1 MIEKIIKKYA
11 QSEVV
16 SNMMLKNLAE
26 TGETYGIFEDVDS
39 IKVHDEIK
47 GLSDYAS
54 SLAKGSLTIR
64 KIAFSTKEVNEKT
77 YLRIGIV
84 PNGEASFNYLTEQ
97 NESGVSVFE
106 LIDGKPVLSNL
117 QLVDS
122 YAGRSDSQ
130 AFIVTGEEIGIGND
144 GEPLLKNVKYISKID
159 TDFEKNSL
167 DALENNFKTKEGGY
181 DKEDN
186 TVSTFF
192 LNDFEVTYKGY
203 TFSNPVE
210 TFKTEMGINK
220 F

>member
-1 MIEKIIKKYA
+1 MIEKIIRKYA

-39 IKVHDEIK
+39 IEVHNEIK
-47 GLSDYAS
+47 ELADYAS
-54 SLAKGSLTIR
+54 SLVRESLTIK
-64 KIAFSTKEVNEKT
+64 KISFSTKEANEKT

-84 PNGEASFNYLTEQ
+84 PKNEESFNYLTKQ
-97 NESGVSVFE
+97 NENGVSVFE
-106 LIDGKPVLSNL
+106 LKDGKPVLNNL

-167 DALENNFKTKEGGY
+167 EALENNFKTKEGEY
-181 DKEDN
+181 NKEYK

-192 LNDFEVTYKGY
+192 LNGFEVTYKGY
-203 TFSNPVE
+203 TFSNPIE

-220 F
+220 

>member
-1 MIEKIIKKYA
+1 MIEKIIRKYA

-64 KIAFSTKEVNEKT
+64 KIAFSTKEANEKT

-84 PNGEASFNYLTEQ
+84 PKNEASFNYLTEQ
-97 NESGVSVFE
+97 NENGVSVFE

-130 AFIVTGEEIGIGND
+130 VFIVTGEEIGPPVTRRHPATIRAAGQGRVGPED
-144 GEPLLKNVKYISKID
+144 VRCVP
-159 TDFEKNSL
+159 
-167 DALENNFKTKEGGY
+167 AGY
-181 DKEDN
+181 EEASHRAPAGHDPHARPRCPRRRHPHRDPGRHRGPAADRN
-186 TVSTFF
+186 TRVAA
-192 LNDFEVTYKGY
+192 
-203 TFSNPVE
+203 
-210 TFKTEMGINK
+210 
-220 F
+220 

>member
-64 KIAFSTKEVNEKT
+64 KIAFSTKEANEKT

-84 PNGEASFNYLTEQ
+84 PKNEESFNYLTKQ
-97 NESGVSVFE
+97 NENGVSVFG

-130 AFIVTGEEIGIGND
+130 AFIVTG
-144 GEPLLKNVKYISKID
+144 
-159 TDFEKNSL
+159 
-167 DALENNFKTKEGGY
+167 
-181 DKEDN
+181 
-186 TVSTFF
+186 
-192 LNDFEVTYKGY
+192 
-203 TFSNPVE
+203 
-210 TFKTEMGINK
+210 
-220 F
+220 

>member
-1 MIEKIIKKYA
+1 MIEKIIRKYA

-84 PNGEASFNYLTEQ
+84 PKNEESFNYLTGQ

-106 LIDGKPVLSNL
+106 LKDGKPVLNNL

-144 GEPLLKNVKYISKID
+144 GEPLLKNVKYISKRD

-167 DALENNFKTKEGGY
+167 EALENNFKTKEGEY
-181 DKEDN
+181 DKEDK

-220 F
+220 